1 MSVTEQQLEALQRGP
16 LHSFADW
23 PDPDMP
29 RAAAGVYSIWNKQKE
44 FVYVGM
50 AGRLKT
56 VEQLRLA
63 GEQGRITGLMQR
75 LKSHASG
82 ARSGDQFCI
91 YAQDHL
97 VLPELTLEH
106 IDQIVTRQL
115 VLDRLVRDYVREN
128 LSYRYVVT
136 KDGPAA
142 SALERVIIN
151 GAFGNH
157 PLLNPPS
164 RLR

>member
-1 MSVTEQQLEALQRGP
+1 MPVSQEQLDILQNGP
-16 LHSFADW
+16 LYSFENW
-23 PDPDMP
+23 PNPEMP
-29 RAAAGVYSIWNKQKE
+29 RAAAGVYSIWNKEAE
-44 FVYVGM
+44 FIYVGM

-56 VEQLRLA
+56 AEEIRVA
-63 GEQGRITGLMQR
+63 SEQGKIMGLMQR

-91 YAQDHL
+91 YIQDLL
-97 VLPELTLEH
+97 VLPQLTQEK
-106 IDQIVTRQL
+106 IDKIVTRQL

-136 KDGPAA
+136 VDGPEA
-142 SALERVIIN
+142 SALEREIIN

-157 PLLNPPS
+157 PVLNPPS
-164 RLR
+164 RMR